1 MDGPTSIGGPL
12 KRFTEIEPSCH
23 GQLLNESRCDGA
35 SARISAA
42 TARSMPSIRLS
53 PAARTAF
60 ASLRK
65 ASDAATRAAVPASRS
80 THTGVT
86 CGDPSARTI
95 ASLPVRAGAAMAGVM
110 LGLRD
115 IYEGP
120 PKDDTIVA
128 IVESPDEPGD
138 IDSDGISVSVG
149 DVDVWAPP
157 PVRSGDDDQTD
168 D

>member
-1 MDGPTSIGGPL
+1 MS
-12 KRFTEIEPSCH
+12 
-23 GQLLNESRCDGA
+23 
-35 SARISAA
+35 
-42 TARSMPSIRLS
+42 S
-53 PAARTAF
+53 PE
-60 ASLRK
+60 
-65 ASDAATRAAVPASRS
+65 ASDEADRPASTPGEPNPVS
-80 THTGVT
+80 CEQVEEIVG
-86 CGDPSARTI
+86 GAPDPDQIERIEAEERHASHRLATI
-95 ASLPVRAGAAMAGVM
+95 EAGRRKGGLAGAAMAGVM